1 MIRCDLCKAG
11 WVPNATGWSDPC
23 VWCNG
28 TGELT
33 FVAVA
38 KICRVD
44 VSTLKRILRPK
55 GRVRVKTAQKIL
67 DRLLPIIRPKQSEM
81 FR

>member
-11 WVPNATGWSDPC
+11 WVPNTAGWSDPC

-33 FVAVA
+33 LKSVSAL
-38 KICRVD
+38 CSVD
-44 VSTLKRILRPK
+44 VSTLKRVLRPK
-55 GRVRVKTAQKIL
+55 AKVRTKTAQKVL
-67 DRLLPIIRPKQSEM
+67 DRLLPIVFPKQSGL

>member
-1 MIRCDLCKAG
+1 MIRCDQCTAG
-11 WVPNATGWSDPC
+11 WVPNAAGWSDPC

-28 TGELT
+28 TGQLT
-33 FVAVA
+33 LVAVA

-55 GRVRVKTAQKIL
+55 GRVRVKTAQKVL
-67 DRLLPIIRPKQSEM
+67 DHVMRIIAPKQPEM
-81 FR
+81 FQ